1 MKKFEVGK
9 TYSMFSP
16 CDHDCIWEYKVIKR
30 TDKMVTLQ
38 PVEPDGTL
46 SENQEKVRRV
56 KILTD
61 DYCDEEWARPLGH
74 YSMCPIL
81 RAEREVM

>member
-9 TYSMFSP
+9 RYSMFSP
-16 CDHDCIWEYKVIKR
+16 CDQGCIWEYEVIKR
-30 TDKMVTLQ
+30 TAKMITLL
-38 PVEPDGTL
+38 PIEDDRILP
-46 SENQEKVRRV
+46 ENREKIKRV

-61 DYCDEEWARPLGH
+61 DYSDEEWARPLGS

-81 RAEREVM
+81 RAGR